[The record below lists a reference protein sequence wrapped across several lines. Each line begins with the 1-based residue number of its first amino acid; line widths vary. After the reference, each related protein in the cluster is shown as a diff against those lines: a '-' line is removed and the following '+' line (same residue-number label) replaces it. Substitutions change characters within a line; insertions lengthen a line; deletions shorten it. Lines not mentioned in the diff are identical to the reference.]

1 MTVLDESG
9 RTATF
14 LDSLAPATL
23 GENEFRGL
31 AQPGPPRRTYGGR
44 IAAQALLAAGST
56 VPADRPVHSAQ
67 TSFLLPGNT
76 TQPIDFTVGRTRDG
90 ESFSTRTVEAVQ
102 AGRLIF
108 TMAASFHRRETGLS
122 HQVATHD
129 GTDPDRLPDVTETFA
144 GDEASLRWARTLRD
158 TIGAD
163 LRFPRLPVRVY
174 AMRGETTPPH
184 QSIWLRTT
192 SPVPDEEPAQ
202 AAGLLYLSD
211 VLLLSTALGPHGRT
225 FQDAGI
231 QFATLTHSVWF
242 HAPLRVDDWFLYN
255 QSSRWSGAARALCQG
270 EMLDRTGRLC
280 ATVAQE
286 GLVRTL

>member
-14 LDSLAPATL
+14 LESIALDRI
-23 GENEFRGL
+23 GENEFRGP
-31 AQPGPPRRTYGGR
+31 AQPGPQRRTYGGR

-56 VPADRPVHSAQ
+56 VAADRPVHSAQ
-67 TSFLLPGNT
+67 TCFLLPGDT
-76 TQPIDFTVGRTRDG
+76 TLPIDFAVGLVRDG
-90 ESFSTRTVEAVQ
+90 ESFSTRSVEAVQ
-102 AGRLIF
+102 AGRVIF

-122 HQVATHD
+122 HQIARLD
-129 GTDPDRLPDVTETFA
+129 GPGPDELPELTETFA
-144 GDEASLRWARTLRD
+144 DDEVNLRWAHTLRD

-163 LRFPRLPVRVY
+163 LRFPRLPVRVH
-174 AMRGETTPPH
+174 AMRGDPTPPH
-184 QSIWLRTT
+184 QSVWLRTVN
-192 SPVPDEEPAQ
+192 PVAGDDSAQ

-211 VLLLSTALGPHGRT
+211 VLLLSTALGPHART

-242 HAPLRVDDWFLYN
+242 HAPLRVDEWFLYN

-270 EMLDRTGRLC
+270 EMLDRSGRLC

-286 GLVRTL
+286 GLVRTR